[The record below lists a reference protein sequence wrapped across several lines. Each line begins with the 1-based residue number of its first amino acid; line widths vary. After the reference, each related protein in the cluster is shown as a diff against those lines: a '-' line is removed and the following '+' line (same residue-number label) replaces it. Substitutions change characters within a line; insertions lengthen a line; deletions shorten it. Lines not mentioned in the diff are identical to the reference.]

1 MKNYDERT
9 VINQLC
15 RLGCRYE
22 SQYHITAPK
31 DLPLGIHA
39 LGKIDFLVN
48 YKGYVFSRTAPKNA
62 VSNSIKAKRHK
73 KTNKNQYEEE
83 D

>member
-1 MKNYDERT
+1 MKHYDERT

-15 RLGCRYE
+15 RIGCRLE
-22 SQYHITAPK
+22 TVNHITAPK

-48 YKGYVFSRTAPKNA
+48 HRDYVFSRTAPKNTVTA
-62 VSNSIKAKRHK
+62 ETKAKRHK
-73 KTNKNQYEEE
+73 KNNKQQYGEE